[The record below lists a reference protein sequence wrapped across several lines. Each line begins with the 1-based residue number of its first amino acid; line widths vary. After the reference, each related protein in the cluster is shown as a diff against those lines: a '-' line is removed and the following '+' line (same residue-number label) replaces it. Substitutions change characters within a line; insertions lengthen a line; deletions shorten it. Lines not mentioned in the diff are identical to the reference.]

1 MTRQRFL
8 GALAM
13 CVTPIAL
20 GAVVTA
26 PVEAVAGLTP
36 QSTTSVSCL
45 PAPRPVTAEQT
56 AALFDLAARK
66 LASVRNTGAKRYPL
80 GALTATS
87 DYTRTAATAWTSGFF
102 AAELWL
108 LYQRTQDT
116 QWLEAA
122 REQTRGLVGIAG
134 YGGSHDLGFMVGL
147 PTGLGAILDPSPEQ
161 RAIYTSARKTA
172 ATTLAKRWN
181 PQVLAMKSS
190 NYDGSWGLIIDSAMN
205 APLLIEIG
213 QLIGGTEG
221 EELEYRGTQ
230 HMLTL
235 ARDFVRSDG
244 STFHRLAYNPQTG
257 AVIGPIPGQGFDAN
271 TSTWARGQAWAMNG
285 FTRAYELTKN
295 PELLEAAQRTAAFWV
310 SKVPPGCIP
319 AWDFDIEHSRA
330 PRDSSAAAIA
340 ADGLLNLR
348 RTVGDTAADYGA
360 YAEVTLGL
368 LTTPWITTARSV
380 NPGVLLQQ
388 SLNVPKSPQEGSYV
402 WGDFYLLS
410 ALTPRS
416 FA

>member
-8 GALAM
+8 GLLGIF
-13 CVTPIAL
+13 VTLVAL
-20 GAVVTA
+20 GAGVTA
-26 PVEAVAGLTP
+26 PVEAASGLAP
-36 QSTTSVSCL
+36 RAATSVSCL
-45 PAPRPVTAEQT
+45 PAPHPVTTEQT
-56 AALFDLAARK
+56 TAFFDLATRK
-66 LASVRNTGAKRYPL
+66 LGSVRNTGAKRYPL
-80 GALTATS
+80 GAPTATS
-87 DYTRTAATAWTSGFF
+87 EYTRTTATAWTSGFF

-108 LYQRTQDT
+108 LYQRTQET
-116 QWLEAA
+116 RWLEAA

-147 PTGLGAILDPSPEQ
+147 PTGLGAILDPSAEQ
-161 RAIYTSARKTA
+161 RAIYAGARATA

-181 PQVLAMKSS
+181 PRVLAMKSS
-190 NYDGSWGLIIDSAMN
+190 DYDGSWGLIVDSAMN

-213 QLIGGTEG
+213 QLLGGAEG
-221 EELEYRGTQ
+221 RELEYRGTQ

-235 ARDFVRSDG
+235 ARDFVRPDG
-244 STFHRLAYNPQTG
+244 STFHRMAYNPKTG
-257 AVIGPIPGQGFDAN
+257 ALIGPIPGQGFDASA
-271 TSTWARGQAWAMNG
+271 STWARGQAWAING

-295 PELLEAAQRTAAFWV
+295 PELLAAAERTAAFWV
-310 SKVPPGCIP
+310 SRVPPGCIP
-319 AWDFDIEHSRA
+319 AWDFDIEHSRG

-348 RTVGDTAADYGA
+348 RIVGDKAADYGA

-380 NPGVLLQQ
+380 NPGLLLQQ
-388 SLNVPKSPQEGSYV
+388 SLNVPKNPQEGSYV